1 MSNDQNIHLLLNYFP
16 GVRDKER
23 VHADGV
29 EHGADG
35 VDEDELVVLVV
46 LGVVLPQVGEEVAG
60 VHPVE
65 AVEEGVEA
73 DLHVHLLD
81 LRQALDVLVPP
92 GGDAAAKTTFETK
105 VLCHM
110 SKGDTDIRMRANDT
124 T

>member
-1 MSNDQNIHLLLNYFP
+1 M
-16 GVRDKER
+16 RDEER

-46 LGVVLPQVGEEVAG
+46 LGVVLPQVREEVAG

-65 AVEEGVEA
+65 AGEEGVEA

-81 LRQALDVLVPP
+81 LRKALDVLVPP
-92 GGDAAAKTTFETK
+92 GRDAAAKTTFETRM
-105 VLCHM
+105 LWHM
-110 SKGDTDIRMRANDT
+110 RRSQGDTDMRLRANDRT
-124 T
+124 

>member
-73 DLHVHLLD
+73 HLHVHLLD
-81 LRQALDVLVPP
+81 LRNALDVLVPP
-92 GGDAAAKTTFETK
+92 GGDAAAKATFETRM
-105 VLCHM
+105 LCHM
-110 SKGDTDIRMRANDT
+110 RRSQG
-124 T
+124 